1 MDKYIIKG
9 GISLNGEVNISGAK
23 NATLGILAASILCD
37 EDVTIDNVP
46 DISDVQCMLK
56 AIESMGATV
65 NRLSA
70 NTYTINGKNINI
82 TELNDPSLKNLRA
95 TYYFV
100 GALLA
105 KYKNAKVIAPGGCNI
120 GLRPIDLH
128 LKGFKSIGADA
139 YIENDYIIAKT
150 EGIVGDNIYFDTI
163 SVGATINVMIASV
176 FCMGTTVMRNVS
188 KEPHV
193 VDVANFLN
201 AMGANIRG
209 AGTDTIKIKGVNKLH
224 STNYTIIPDQIEAG
238 TYMILA
244 AITKGDITVKNVIPK
259 HLESISAKLMDTGN
273 SVMTYDEA
281 VRVIGSNIQIHTS
294 IKTLPYPGFPTDLQP
309 QMACLLSIADGKS
322 KITETIFENR
332 FKYVNEVI
340 KMGAKMT
347 VNDNELLIDGVQK
360 LSGKNLV
367 APDLRAGAALVIA
380 ALSADGFSTIDNIE
394 YIERGY
400 ENFIPKLQELGA
412 IINKITEYD
421 DIEKFIKENN

>member
-340 KMGAKMT
+340 KMGAKMI
-347 VNDNELLIDGVQK
+347 VNDNELLIDGVKK

>member
-70 NTYTINGKNINI
+70 NTYIINGKNINI

>member
-340 KMGAKMT
+340 KMGAKMA
-347 VNDNELLIDGVQK
+347 VNDNELLIDGVKK

>member
-9 GISLNGEVNISGAK
+9 GIRLNGEVNISGAK

-37 EDVTIDNVP
+37 EDVIIDNVP
-46 DISDVQCMLK
+46 NISDVNCMLN
-56 AIESMGATV
+56 AIESLGASV
-65 NRLSA
+65 KKMSA
-70 NTYTINGKNINI
+70 NTYCINGKNINK
-82 TELNDPSLKNLRA
+82 TELSDPALKNLRA

-105 KYKNAKVIAPGGCNI
+105 KFNNVKVVAPGGCNI

-128 LKGFKSIGADA
+128 LKGFKTIGADA

-150 EGIVGDNIYFDTI
+150 NGIVGDNIYFDTI
-163 SVGATINVMIASV
+163 SVGATINVMLASV
-176 FCMGTTVMRNVS
+176 FCVGTTIMKNVS

-259 HLESISAKLMDTGN
+259 HLESISAKLIDIGN

-309 QMACLLSIADGKS
+309 QIACLLAISEGKS

-347 VNDNELLIDGVQK
+347 VNDNELYIDGIKK

-380 ALSADGFSTIDNIE
+380 ALSAEGFSTIDNIE

-400 ENFIPKLQELGA
+400 EDFVNKLKDLGA
-412 IINKITEYD
+412 IIKKITEYD
-421 DIEKFIKENN
+421 DIEKFIKEHN